1 MPSAKV
7 YVPEGML
14 TLEQRREIVKGIH
27 QVINRV
33 ENRPPTQQTYV
44 FINEV
49 PRGDWGNAGTIYAPK
64 S

>member
-7 YVPEGML
+7 YVPEGTL

-27 QVINRV
+27 QVIARV
-33 ENRPPTQQTYV
+33 ENRAPNLQTYV

-49 PRGDWGNAGTIYAPK
+49 QHGDWGNAGTLYAPK

>member
-7 YVPEGML
+7 YVPEGTL
-14 TLEQRREIVKGIH
+14 TLDQRRAIVKGIH

-33 ENRPPTQQTYV
+33 ENRPPSQQTYV
-44 FINEV
+44 VINEV
-49 PRGDWGNAGTIYAPK
+49 PCGDWGNAGTIYAPK